1 MTDIR
6 IIKSTGC
13 KVTFRYQCITMGY
26 TVCKFNNVTSDCE
39 LCIETFCP
47 QT

>member
-6 IIKSTGC
+6 TIKFTGC

-26 TVCKFNNVTSDCE
+26 TVCKFYNVTSACE
-39 LCIETFCP
+39 LSIKAFYLEE
-47 QT
+47 